1 LVAHFAAVMSLQM
14 VCGSAP
20 PAATAVQRPASPLM
34 LQLWHAPVQVVAQ
47 QTPSAQ
53 WPFWHSAS
61 ALQVWPSA
69 FRPQLPTVAPA
80 ATVQTWPSAQSVLL
94 VATVQLSVQA
104 PPVQRKL
111 VHMNGSAA
119 WHMPRP
125 SQVRVLLPSVASTH
139 TAAAHG
145 VFAG

>member
-1 LVAHFAAVMSLQM
+1 
-14 VCGSAP
+14 
-20 PAATAVQRPASPLM
+20 M

-53 WPFWHSAS
+53 CPFWQSAS
-61 ALQVWPSA
+61 ALQFWPSA
-69 FRPQLPTVAPA
+69 FFPQLPTVAPA
-80 ATVQTWPSAQSVLL
+80 GTVQTWPSAQSVLL

-104 PPVQRKL
+104 PPAQRKL
-111 VHMNGSAA
+111 PHMNGSAA

-125 SQVRVLLPSVASTH
+125 SQVRVLLPLVASTH

-145 VFAG
+145 VLAG